1 MINLI
6 LHILKIV
13 LLLIIIDLP
22 YLFLNVADFKSMV
35 TEIQGQDIN
44 LKYFPALITYFI
56 MSFGIYYFCIRSNN
70 SLQEKMISAAILGFT
85 VYGTFDFTNL
95 AIFQNYLLKIGI
107 IDTLW
112 GGLLLSLS
120 SYIVKKILINY

>member
-1 MINLI
+1 MIKLI
-6 LHILKIV
+6 LNILKIV

-56 MSFGIYYFCIRSNN
+56 MSFGIYHFCIRSNN

-85 VYGTFDFTNL
+85 VYGTFDFTSM
-95 AIFQNYLLKIGI
+95 AIFEKWKYKQSI
-107 IDTLW
+107 IDMIW
-112 GGLLLSLS
+112 GTILFTSTVLIDAK
-120 SYIVKKILINY
+120 YISKV